1 MELKKNTDNIFI
13 KDNKYSFINRK
24 IKEKDIKLKNNINN
38 KKKIIINPHKIQ
50 KYRNKLNIKFNF
62 QKISLNLPLNTL
74 PNDIKEKS
82 YNSILSK
89 IKHINKK
96 TKETEKMKEH
106 YIVKEIFEPKK
117 IKIYAINPND
127 TNKKC
132 NFNDELPSKKLYNHG
147 HENKIFIKNKL
158 NHKIEF
164 KSVSEKFNDRNE
176 GHHLHIHSENNKKNK
191 ILNKLLKEEFNIN
204 NKTIYYNYDKIIK
217 KYSNNKNIDNNNQES
232 IFNIINIKDFGTY
245 EKIYKNKHFNSII
258 VPKFHRQN
266 IIYKRRYKSK
276 DNNDGINE
284 CNKNIFPI
292 IKK

>member
-1 MELKKNTDNIFI
+1 MEFKKNTNNIFI
-13 KDNKYSFINRK
+13 KDNKDSFINRK
-24 IKEKDIKLKNNINN
+24 IKEKNIKLKYNIIN
-38 KKKIIINPHKIQ
+38 KRKIIINPHKIQ

-96 TKETEKMKEH
+96 TKEFEKKKEH
-106 YIVKEIFEPKK
+106 YIVKEIFEPTK
-117 IKIYAINPND
+117 IKNYAINPND
-127 TNKKC
+127 TNKKF

-147 HENKIFIKNKL
+147 YENKIFIKNKL
-158 NHKIEF
+158 SNKIEF
-164 KSVSEKFNDRNE
+164 KNISKKCNDRNKS
-176 GHHLHIHSENNKKNK
+176 HQLHIHSENNKKNK

-217 KYSNNKNIDNNNQES
+217 KYSKNQNIDNNNQES
-232 IFNIINIKDFGTY
+232 IFNIINIKDFGMN

-258 VPKFHRQN
+258 VPKFHLQN

-276 DNNDGINE
+276 DNNDESNK